1 MVRSKY
7 GKKLTTF
14 GSSAGAMSIA
24 VFAKVIIQSDAPCSS
39 NNFNTCKE
47 YNQFDYRFNQI

>member
-39 NNFNTCKE
+39 NNFNTCK
-47 YNQFDYRFNQI
+47 NIFFQSI